1 MDQHPETGPA
11 GGSVRAG
18 TGRLWALVVLAVAA
32 GVWLG
37 VPRVTDDRPP
47 ILAAGPVSSGPSV
60 ITVHVAGWVVKPGL
74 VALPEGARV
83 ADAVAAAGGFRPG
96 ANLAGVNLAAAAV
109 DGSLVEV
116 PGPDAVTPVVP
127 GSNGDGLVDLNRA
140 GVDELEG
147 LPGVGPVLAERIVAY
162 RTEHGPFQAIE
173 DLLSVTG
180 IGERKLESLR
190 PHLRPP

>member
-1 MDQHPETGPA
+1 MDQRPEVGSA
-11 GGSVRAG
+11 GGSVRTG
-18 TGRLWALVVLAVAA
+18 VGRLWALVVLAVAT

-37 VPRVTDDRPP
+37 VPRATTVRPP
-47 ILAAGPVSSGPSV
+47 ILAAGPVSSEPAV
-60 ITVHVAGWVVKPGL
+60 ITVHVSGWVVRPGL
-74 VALPEGARV
+74 VELPEGARV
-83 ADAVAAAGGFRPG
+83 ADAVAAAGGFRSG
-96 ANLAGVNLAAAAV
+96 ANLGGLNLAATAL

-116 PGPDAVTPVVP
+116 PGPDSLTPDVP
-127 GSNGDGLVDLNRA
+127 GATGDGLVDLNRA

-147 LPGVGPVLAERIVAY
+147 LPGVGPVLAERIVAH

-173 DLLSVTG
+173 DLLSVSG